1 MMPKFME
8 KFIKSTLSQNQINK
22 MLFLIIICFVL
33 NSLTNLKY
41 KENNKHIIEL
51 INTISKI

>member
-1 MMPKFME
+1 ME
-8 KFIKSTLSQNQINK
+8 KFIKTTLSQNQINK